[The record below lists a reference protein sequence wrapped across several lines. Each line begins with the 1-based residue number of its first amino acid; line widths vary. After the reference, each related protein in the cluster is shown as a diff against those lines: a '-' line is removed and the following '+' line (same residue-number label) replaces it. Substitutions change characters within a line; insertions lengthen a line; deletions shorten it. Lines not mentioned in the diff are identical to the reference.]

1 MIFVFGLLPLLV
13 FLAFALLPRGR
24 GAAVGILLG
33 AALGLGAWVGTEDGE
48 IGEYYRILLTMAFIG
63 LGMALLAQVVR
74 LALPAEGVRWAY
86 PVVIA
91 GVAGLAMA
99 GARVALGA

>member
-1 MIFVFGLLPLLV
+1 
-13 FLAFALLPRGR
+13 
-24 GAAVGILLG
+24 
-33 AALGLGAWVGTEDGE
+33 
-48 IGEYYRILLTMAFIG
+48 
-63 LGMALLAQVVR
+63 MALLAQVVR

-86 PVVIA
+86 PVVVA